1 MEEYFAHKC
10 VTADASAPQ
19 SSSSSISAW
28 TTSRRCEFVVVQENQ
43 QAHGASRAVL
53 AAIANMEAMALTSTI
68 TASPKL
74 THIDF
79 SGDTSL
85 FEDQLAELNGD
96 ISSTKS
102 SSLLAKVQQRVD
114 NTLAKIAAKPQDS
127 PGLSARPVV
136 VIVDSLN
143 VIFQQNALQTVLLW
157 LRRLRQ
163 QPLIGSLIVRY
174 NAGGGE
180 PVATRHVLGS
190 ESTAVAL
197 VETPSSLLAYP
208 ILAKERRREIPK
220 DMHGLVLLLRQ
231 KKNGRSS
238 ESVDYFQ
245 IVGHEM
251 QFFPAGQ
258 HSTDTKQS
266 EPKAVASND
275 TQRPS
280 SKGEKHETLQA
291 APSQMHQQAALPV
304 RQEDVSFNLS
314 ISVEEQLAKRS
325 VQLPYMHQGQQPATG
340 SNAATNSTSS
350 SSNNHLFFIDE
361 DDPDWDDDDLDDD
374 LDI

>member
-1 MEEYFAHKC
+1 MEEYFTQKC

-19 SSSSSISAW
+19 SSSDGSISTW

-53 AAIANMEAMALTSTI
+53 AAIANMESMALASTI
-68 TASPKL
+68 NASPKL
-74 THIDF
+74 AHVDL
-79 SGDTSL
+79 SGDVSL
-85 FEDQLAELNGD
+85 FEDQLAELND
-96 ISSTKS
+96 DSSNKS
-102 SSLLAKVQQRVD
+102 SALLAKMQQRID
-114 NTLAKIAAKPQDS
+114 DTLSKIATKRQDAS
-127 PGLSARPVV
+127 GTSARPVAV
-136 VIVDSLN
+136 VLDSLN
-143 VIFQQNALQTVLLW
+143 VLLQQNTLQTVLLW

-180 PVATRHVLGS
+180 PAATRHVLGS
-190 ESTAVAL
+190 ESTVVAL

-220 DMHGLVLLLRQ
+220 DMHGHVLLLRQ
-231 KKNGRSS
+231 KK
-238 ESVDYFQ
+238 
-245 IVGHEM
+245 IAGHQM

-258 HSTDTKQS
+258 HSTDAKQS
-266 EPKAVASND
+266 ESKAPASSD
-275 TQRPS
+275 THRS
-280 SKGEKHETLQA
+280 SGNIEKHEASHATINA
-291 APSQMHQQAALPV
+291 SSQSHQQAALPV

-314 ISVEEQLAKRS
+314 ISVEEQLAKRN
-325 VQLPYMHQGQQPATG
+325 VQLPYMHQVQQPATG
-340 SNAATNSTSS
+340 SSTATNSN
-350 SSNNHLFFIDE
+350 SSNNLFFIDE